1 MARIPDSFIQDL
13 LNRVDIVDVV
23 ERYVPLK
30 KAGQNYQACCPFHSE
45 KSPSFTVSPTKQFY
59 HCFGCGAH
67 GTAIGFLMEHAGL
80 PFPDA
85 VKELASSAGMQ
96 VPAEELSPAERK
108 AAQKKAAAEALNLP
122 SVMQQV
128 TRFFRSQLK
137 QSPRAI
143 DYLKMRGLT
152 GEIAARFGLGYA
164 PDDWQPLAQVF
175 ADYARNEALLE
186 SGLVIDNEQGRRY
199 DRFRDRIM
207 FPIVSAR
214 GAIIGFGGRVLDKGE
229 PKYLNSPET
238 VLFEKGRELYG
249 LFQASQ
255 AIRAAGKV
263 LVVEGYMDVVSLA
276 QFGVDYAV
284 AALGTATTP
293 THIQKLMRQSDR
305 IVFCFDGD
313 KAGRKAAWRALEN
326 ALPLMQDDKAIEFLF
341 LPPEDDPDTYIRR
354 FGVARFEQLM
364 DEEAVPLTG
373 FLLAE
378 LSAQVDMQTEAGRA
392 RLLHDIKP
400 LLLQLQA
407 PALGLMLRK
416 RLAEWVDVG
425 LDELDRLFGIRPA
438 KAAPVAA
445 LPKTNRQPPSIT
457 RQILRWL
464 MQFPDLAGELR
475 LPEQEGEMIDCLRDV
490 QRFCLECDTTPSLAQ
505 IVESVR
511 GTPVELLARQT
522 ASSLI
527 HEPLSLSK
535 DEAAGELSSLVAR
548 LQEQIVTDELDQLQR
563 KARQSGLDDQEK
575 SRMLALLQNRKR

>member
-364 DEEAVPLTG
+364 DEEAVPFTG